1 MGGMYRGSV
10 GVWGRTRRCRVCGE
24 VGRDNEEGEVATAG
38 TDGEL
43 VCAHPVRA
51 QISRL
56 QKENYICLCALK
68 V

>member
-1 MGGMYRGSV
+1 M
-10 GVWGRTRRCRVCGE
+10 CGE
-24 VGRDNEEGEVATAG
+24 VGRDNKEGEVATAG

-56 QKENYICLCALK
+56 QKENYICLCAFQ